1 MVECTCVDNQVFSIQ
16 FHDLEVGPISAML
29 RLKALTMKL
38 NCSYFFWIGDST
50 NQFSVRASS
59 LYCENSLF
67 PSVRSTPETTLARR
81 LSKRLGCPVYLSLSI
96 HAATLDKWELVDPVS
111 QKTISQEVEGQLLDR
126 FRGILCVQQLPQT
139 ETFLTHM

>member
-1 MVECTCVDNQVFSIQ
+1 
-16 FHDLEVGPISAML
+16 ML

-50 NQFSVRASS
+50 NQFSGISVSIPSPSGLVRASS

-126 FRGILCVQQLPQT
+126 FRGILCVQRLPQT